1 MLLHIFLALIQS
13 WDEHKQNPSARF
25 DTYQRG
31 LVSRDFTSAITLYH
45 GLELLMKHGLRS
57 FYNFMLKKLGE
68 SGSPSNNTTSLALG
82 ASPGGTGQAGGF
94 SPSPGTF
101 RRSLDTGKDHDV
113 NRNLKYE
120 LKNMPIWME
129 MLADLREKF
138 SEDSNHSRLNVS
150 RHQLLTQFG
159 ATQNTPKEEF
169 PLGHP
174 KLEKL
179 RGIVIEHFKTNT
191 HVSTRVM
198 IFSQYRDSVQ
208 EITGRYLKTYE

>member
-1 MLLHIFLALIQS
+1 
-13 WDEHKQNPSARF
+13 
-25 DTYQRG
+25 
-31 LVSRDFTSAITLYH
+31 
-45 GLELLMKHGLRS
+45 
-57 FYNFMLKKLGE
+57 MLKKLGE
-68 SGSPSNNTTSLALG
+68 SPSPSNTTNLALG
-82 ASPGGTGQAGGF
+82 GSPGTAQAGGF

-101 RRSLDTGKDHDV
+101 RRSLDTGKDDV

-179 RGIVIEHFKTNT
+179 RGIVIEHFKSST

-198 IFSQYRDSVQ
+198 IFSQFRDSVQ
-208 EITGRYLKTYE
+208 EITGNLNCAYE

>member
-1 MLLHIFLALIQS
+1 
-13 WDEHKQNPSARF
+13 
-25 DTYQRG
+25 
-31 LVSRDFTSAITLYH
+31 
-45 GLELLMKHGLRS
+45 
-57 FYNFMLKKLGE
+57 MLKKLGE
-68 SGSPSNNTTSLALG
+68 SSASPSNNTNLALG
-82 ASPGGTGQAGGF
+82 GSPGTAQAGGF

-101 RRSLDTGKDHDV
+101 RRSLDTGKDEV

-129 MLADLREKF
+129 ILADLREKF

-159 ATQNTPKEEF
+159 ATQNSAPKEDF

-179 RGIVIEHFKTNT
+179 RGIVIDHFKSNT
-191 HVSTRVM
+191 HISTRVM
-198 IFSQYRDSVQ
+198 IFSQFRDSVQ
-208 EITGRYLKTYE
+208 EITGIFKLVIFKST